1 MFLVSLS
8 VIKGKKGDMNIL
20 IELIKRLIE
29 RKDRKEDW
37 VDLVPRL
44 SFSHR
49 GEMVED
55 IGEKESVSLTI
66 VLENHGRSLARVSSI
81 ELIIRAMAEG
91 ATKKD
96 TQWKE
101 LPVEILSLKG
111 DELKEGVLE
120 IKGKE
125 PDSIELSDRDLRQ
138 LVNDQYGRSP
148 RKLNFSKNQR
158 RNWGSRLLSNQIWIA
173 RRGRK
178 CPHFLEANYP
188 LQPECWT

>member
-1 MFLVSLS
+1 
-8 VIKGKKGDMNIL
+8 MNIL

-148 RKLNFSKNQR
+148 RKLNFFKNSAKELGIEIAVKSNMDSKKRQKVSPFS
-158 RNWGSRLLSNQIWIA
+158 GSELSSTA
-173 RRGRK
+173 RMLDLALKER
-178 CPHFLEANYP
+178 
-188 LQPECWT
+188 